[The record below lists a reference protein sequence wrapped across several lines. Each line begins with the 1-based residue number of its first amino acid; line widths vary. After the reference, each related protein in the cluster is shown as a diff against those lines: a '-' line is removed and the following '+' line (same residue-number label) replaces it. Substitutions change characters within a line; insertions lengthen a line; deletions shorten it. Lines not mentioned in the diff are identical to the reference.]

1 MTRIILPALRMLA
14 ALAGLLALLPLGDAA
29 AQIGYGQCQDR
40 ARDRLDR
47 DQRNPTIG
55 LDRARS
61 AYQADMQECVRI
73 DARERA
79 RDVQQDDQQRL
90 DQQREQQ
97 QRDQQRLDQQRQEQQ
112 RQQYQQ
118 RNRR

>member
-1 MTRIILPALRMLA
+1 MTRIALM
-14 ALAGLLALLPLGDAA
+14 ALLIVVPLSEAA

-40 ARDRLDR
+40 ARDRLER
-47 DQRNPTIG
+47 DQRTATIG

-61 AYQADMQECVRI
+61 AYQTDMQECVRI
-73 DARERA
+73 DAKERA
-79 RDVQQDDQQRL
+79 RDIQQSDQQHLDQQRL
-90 DQQREQQ
+90 DQQRE
-97 QRDQQRLDQQRQEQQ
+97 QQRLDQQRQEQQ